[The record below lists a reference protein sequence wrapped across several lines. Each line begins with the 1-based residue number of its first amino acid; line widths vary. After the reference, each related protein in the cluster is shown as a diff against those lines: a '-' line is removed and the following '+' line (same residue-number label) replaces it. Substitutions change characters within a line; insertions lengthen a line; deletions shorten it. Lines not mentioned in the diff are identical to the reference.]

1 MTNPHG
7 SLPDLSI
14 VICFISFGIVA
25 HFLSNG
31 KRKNNDFRNRPP
43 IELPP
48 PAQNSRLELNRGFC
62 ENVSRRIGAGTHSG
76 HRFVER
82 RNFPPENRC
91 KNF

>member
-1 MTNPHG
+1 MMTNPHG

-43 IELPP
+43 FELPP
-48 PAQNSRLELNRGFC
+48 QHKIQGLNSIAAFAKM
-62 ENVSRRIGAGTHSG
+62 SREG
-76 HRFVER
+76 
-82 RNFPPENRC
+82 
-91 KNF
+91 